1 MEAAVLITGASG
13 GLGKHVVRAFA
24 SRRWQ
29 ILATI
34 LNEDERR
41 QLGDVH
47 DCVTFECDVTDP
59 NAVAE
64 LARVLPENLH
74 AVVHLVGGIRAG
86 RLIEE
91 TSPDDFGFMWKL
103 NALSTYLVMHAT
115 LPILKRNAGAFVA
128 VAAKTVLHV
137 EPRKALYGAAK
148 AAVAHLVLAAAEEG
162 RAEGL
167 RANVILPSIIRTDA
181 NLEWARSGEEQSWVP
196 PSDIADVI
204 VFLCSDGGR
213 GVTGCLI
220 PMYGKL
226 PA

>member
-29 ILATI
+29 ILATV